1 MTKSLKKVAIVL
13 KPKIVSEFNSILPSL
28 TSWLHRQKI
37 HIYFIDHE
45 RERISKILKSFKHFD
60 FISEKE
66 IYTNVDLI
74 ISLGGDGTLIGI
86 GRKAPPKS
94 APIFGINV
102 GRLGFITE
110 FSKAEFFD
118 HLPAILNCQY
128 EILKVPLYKV
138 IVKSGADELFGG
150 YFLNDVVFTKLEI
163 SRMFTLSVDCN
174 KEHIYNISGD
184 GLIISSP
191 IGSTAYS
198 LAAGGPIIHPDV
210 NSIVLTPI
218 CPHGL
223 THRPLVIPDRY
234 TVSAKTIDKNSKIN
248 VTLDGQQ
255 SFQIDSDMSVEI
267 TKSKTRFVELIRNP
281 ERTYFNTLKEKFTLG
296 RRS

>member
-1 MTKSLKKVAIVL
+1 MTKQIKKVAIVL
-13 KPKIVSEFNSILPSL
+13 KPKIISEFNSILPNL
-28 TSWLHRQKI
+28 TTWLNRRKI
-37 HIYFIDHE
+37 QIFFIDHE
-45 RERISKILKSFKHFD
+45 RERVNKILKSFKHFD
-60 FISEKE
+60 FIAEKE
-66 IYTNVDLI
+66 IYTDVDLI

-86 GRKAPPKS
+86 GRKSVTKSPPV
-94 APIFGINV
+94 FGINV

-110 FSKAEFFD
+110 FTKVEFFD
-118 HLPAILNCQY
+118 HLASIINNHYDL
-128 EILKVPLYKV
+128 LRVPLYKV
-138 IVKSGADELFGG
+138 NIKSEGADVFNS
-150 YFLNDVVFTKLEI
+150 YFLNDIVFTKLEI

-174 KEHIYNISGD
+174 QEHIYNISGD

-198 LAAGGPIIHPDV
+198 LAAGGPIIHPEV

-234 TVSAKTIDKNSKIN
+234 LLTAKMLDKNSKIN

-255 SFQIDSDMSVEI
+255 SFQIDSEMTVDI
-267 TKSKTRFVELIRNP
+267 TKSKSRFIELIRNP

>member
-1 MTKSLKKVAIVL
+1 MTKPIKKVAIIL
-13 KPKIVSEFNSILPSL
+13 KPKIFSEFNSILPNL
-28 TSWLHRQKI
+28 ASWLYRKKI
-37 HIYFIDHE
+37 QIHFVDHE
-45 RERISKILKSFKHFD
+45 RERVTKILKNFRHYD

-66 IYTNVDLI
+66 VYSNVDLI

-86 GRKAPPKS
+86 GRKASPKS
-94 APIFGINV
+94 PPIFGINV

-110 FSKAEFFD
+110 FSKVEFFD
-118 HLPAILNCQY
+118 HLPAIINNQY
-128 EILKVPLYKV
+128 DILKVPLYKV
-138 IVKSGADELFGG
+138 IVKNDTEELFSG
-150 YFLNDVVFTKLEI
+150 YFLNDIVFTKLEI
-163 SRMFTLSVDCN
+163 SRMFTLSIDCN
-174 KEHIYNISGD
+174 QEHIYNISGD

-191 IGSTAYS
+191 LGSTAYS
-198 LAAGGPIIHPDV
+198 LAAGGPIIHPEV

-234 TVSAKTIDKNSKIN
+234 VLNAKTIEKNSKIN

-255 SFQIDSDMSVEI
+255 SFQIDSEMTVDI

>member
-1 MTKSLKKVAIVL
+1 MSKQIKKVAIVL
-13 KPKIVSEFNSILPSL
+13 KPRIFSEFNTILPNL
-28 TSWLHRQKI
+28 ATWFNRKKI
-37 HIYFIDHE
+37 QIFFVDHE
-45 RERISKILKSFKHFD
+45 RERVTKILKSFKHFD

-66 IYTNVDLI
+66 LYTNVDLI

-86 GRKAPPKS
+86 GRKAPLKS
-94 APIFGINV
+94 PPIFGINV

-110 FSKAEFFD
+110 FSKVEYFD
-118 HLPAILNCQY
+118 HLPSIVNNEY

-138 IVKSGADELFGG
+138 IIKNEREELFNG

-163 SRMFTLSVDCN
+163 SRMFTLSIDCN
-174 KEHIYNISGD
+174 QEHIYNISGD

-198 LAAGGPIIHPDV
+198 LAAGGPIIHPEV

-234 TVSAKTIDKNSKIN
+234 LLTAKTIDKNSKIN

-255 SFQIDSDMSVEI
+255 SFQIDSEMSIEI
-267 TKSKTRFVELIRNP
+267 TKSKTRFVELVRNP